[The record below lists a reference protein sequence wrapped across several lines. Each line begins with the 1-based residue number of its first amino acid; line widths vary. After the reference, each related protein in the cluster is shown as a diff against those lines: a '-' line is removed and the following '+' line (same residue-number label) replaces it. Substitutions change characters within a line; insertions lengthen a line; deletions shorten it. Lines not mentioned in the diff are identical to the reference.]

1 MNPDVVIVGAGVVG
15 LACAAESSSRGLP
28 TLLVERHPSFGQET
42 SSHNSEVIHSGIY
55 YPANSLKARLCVP
68 ANRNLYEQCERDGV
82 WTRRC
87 GKLVVAVSPDELP
100 ALEAIH
106 AKGVVNGVE
115 GLRMLDGREVS
126 ALEPEISC
134 VAALSVPSTGLVDS
148 HELMRSYLRRAKE
161 HGADVAYGVTL
172 IGAEKIAGGF
182 RLRLSESRGSGTGS
196 AAPAAPGPET
206 KIECRIVVNAAGISC
221 DTVAS
226 LFGIDVDAA
235 GYRIHPNRGHY
246 FQLASARYRPVS
258 RLIYPV
264 PPPKMTGI
272 GIHITLDR
280 AGRIRLG
287 PDTEYIAASVPPE
300 EWYRFDESKK
310 DSFYKAVV
318 RYFPALRREDLSPGQ
333 VGVRPKIQKPG
344 EDPRDFIIAEES
356 SRGLPGLVNLIGIES
371 PGLTCSAEIA
381 RMVFGELME
390 SGQSEADR

>member
-68 ANRNLYEQCERDGV
+68 ANRNLYEQCAREGI

-87 GKLVVAVSPDELP
+87 GKLVVAVTHDEVP

-106 AKGVVNGVE
+106 AKGVANGVE
-115 GLRMLDGREVS
+115 DLRMIGGREVS

-161 HGADVAYGVTL
+161 RGADVAYGVTL
-172 IGAEKIAGGF
+172 VGAEKVPGGY
-182 RLRLSESRGSGTGS
+182 RLRLSESGS
-196 AAPAAPGPET
+196 APGSET
-206 KIECRIVVNAAGISC
+206 EIECRLVVNAAGISC
-221 DTVAS
+221 DTVAA

-246 FQLASARYRPVS
+246 FRLASRRYRPVS

-287 PDTEYIAASVPPE
+287 PDTEYIAASVPRG
-300 EWYRFDESKK
+300 EWYRFDEGKR
-310 DSFYKAVV
+310 DTFYEAVV
-318 RYFPALRREDLSPGQ
+318 KYFPALRREDLSPDQ
-333 VGVRPKIQKPG
+333 VGVRPKIQEPG
-344 EDPRDFIIAEES
+344 DEPRDFIIAEES

-371 PGLTCSAEIA
+371 PGLTCAAEIA
-381 RMVFGELME
+381 KMVF
-390 SGQSEADR
+390 SAPAVSS